1 MDRLIKFARSYHH
14 HHHIGCAVRGF
25 LFLESI
31 FRRMN
36 RSRCFGVPFNLLE
49 RISVFYAFHNEQ
61 ANDRTL
67 LNLIIMFKRRQTQTR
82 RTKKTMNKRKS
93 NQIFEYRLD
102 VFFSSYLLIFKNS
115 NILSMNIT
123 FVSCILILIRLY
135 VSLAFSHLFRYGSH
149 FNNI

>member
-14 HHHIGCAVRGF
+14 HHIGCAVF

-49 RISVFYAFHNEQ
+49 RISVFYAFQNER

-67 LNLIIMFKRRQTQTR
+67 LNLIIMFKRRHTQTR

-93 NQIFEYRLD
+93 YQIFEYRLD
-102 VFFSSYLLIFKNS
+102 VFFLSSFSLIFKNS
-115 NILSMNIT
+115 KILSMNIT
-123 FVSCILILIRLY
+123 FVTCMLILIRLY